1 MSWVYAEVVAV
12 SLAAMVSPT
21 TLTFCVLALVLGDR
35 PLRTG
40 LLFYTGALTAT
51 LAVGVAAA
59 FVLGDIAASET
70 PSSPKTWVA
79 VVNLAAGGLLLLWVA
94 RTARRPYDPT
104 KVAAMVDRMS
114 GVVSSRWLAVLG
126 AGALLAN
133 PGLFIPIALKAISET
148 DPTTAGYAL
157 QWLLLRAGLAAAA
170 AGGDRDAGGR
180 SGAGDGRAPARARVA
195 RTARAA
201 GRSRDRGVAR
211 PFPPPRRHRRADR
224 LDGHA
229 HRERSEPGER
239 PEKDERADGDRNSAQ
254 AR

>member
-1 MSWVYAEVVAV
+1 M
-12 SLAAMVSPT
+12 
-21 TLTFCVLALVLGDR
+21 LALVLGDR

-133 PGLFIPIALKAISET
+133 PGMFIPIALKAISET
-148 DPTTAGYAL
+148 DPTTAGYAV
-157 QWLLLRAGLAAAA
+157 QWLFFALVSLLPLLAAIVMLLAAPVRATAVLQRVRAWLERHAMQVALVIVGLLALSLLRGGIAGLT
-170 AGGDRDAGGR
+170 D
-180 SGAGDGRAPARARVA
+180 
-195 RTARAA
+195 
-201 GRSRDRGVAR
+201 
-211 PFPPPRRHRRADR
+211 
-224 LDGHA
+224 
-229 HRERSEPGER
+229 
-239 PEKDERADGDRNSAQ
+239 
-254 AR
+254 